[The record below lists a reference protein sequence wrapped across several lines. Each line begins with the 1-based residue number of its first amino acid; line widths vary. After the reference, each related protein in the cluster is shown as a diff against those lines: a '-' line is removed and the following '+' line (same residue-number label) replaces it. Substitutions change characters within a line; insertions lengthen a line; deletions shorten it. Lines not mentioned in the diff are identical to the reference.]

1 MPEGWICMS
10 DKLRPIPFKEL
21 LRQSV
26 MEYKE
31 TKSFYGVPVS
41 RPEKI
46 LKNLIINGQKIE
58 TPFGPAAGPHTQ
70 LAQNILAAY
79 AAGARYFELK
89 TVQVM
94 WGEELGILKPCIYVE
109 TEAYNTE
116 WSSELSPEKAL
127 EEYIKAWM
135 LLHLLMKEF
144 ELGRSDGFVFNMSV
158 GYQLTGIQSPAVDAF
173 LEAMKEGKDTAVF
186 KACTET
192 AIEEKELFCKVTEEF
207 IRNIPSCISDTVTLS
222 TMHGCP
228 SGEIEEIV
236 LYLMKE
242 KKLNTHLKCNPTLL
256 GYDKVKE
263 LLENGGYSHVEMNE
277 EIFRHDISFEKAV
290 ALIGRLKEKSMELG
304 KEFGIKLT
312 NTLPVKIINQ
322 ELPGE
327 AMYLSGPALY
337 PITIGVA
344 AALREA
350 LEEIIKEDISMS
362 YSGGADSG
370 NIAAILE
377 TGIKPVTVSTLL
389 LKTGGYKNLTALDKA
404 LAAELEEIP
413 EIIDR
418 DRLSALARAAEQ
430 DSSYRN
436 KAKRNAKT
444 PASDY
449 SAFCAKCRQ
458 CTDVCPNRANKK
470 TEGDGKVYILHRD
483 GLCNECG
490 NCVYFCPLGHI
501 PYKEKFTL
509 FETPELFLDSMNPG
523 VCNLESGYRLR
534 WKGQIYEAG
543 AEVIGHIKNVTE
555 LEPADIDK
563 LLEETPEVV

>member
-1 MPEGWICMS
+1 MS

-31 TKSFYGVPVS
+31 TKSFYGVPVI

-46 LKNLIINGQKIE
+46 FECLMVNGQRIE

-94 WGEELGILKPCIYVE
+94 WGEELGIVKPCIYVE

-127 EEYIKAWM
+127 EEYIKAWI
-135 LLHLLMKEF
+135 LLHLLVKEF
-144 ELGRSDGFVFNMSV
+144 DLGRNDGFVFNMSV
-158 GYQLTGIQSPAVDAF
+158 GYQLAGIQSPAVNAF
-173 LEAMKEGKDTAVF
+173 LEAMREGKDTTVF
-186 KACTET
+186 KVCTGT
-192 AIEEKELFCKVTEEF
+192 AIEEKELFGKVTEDF
-207 IRNIPSCISDTVTLS
+207 IRTIPSCISDTVTLS

-256 GYDKVKE
+256 GYDKVNE
-263 LLENGGYSHVEMNE
+263 LLEKGGYSYVEMNE

-290 ALIGRLKEKSMELG
+290 ALIGGLKEKSMELG

-350 LEEIIKEDISMS
+350 LEEIIEEDIAMS

-370 NIAAILE
+370 NITAILE

-404 LAAELEEIP
+404 IAAELKEIP
-413 EIIDR
+413 ETIDR
-418 DRLSALARAAEQ
+418 GRLTALAKTAQQ
-430 DSSYRN
+430 DSCYHN
-436 KAKRNAKT
+436 KGKKNKRT
-444 PASDY
+444 PASEY

-470 TEGDGKVYILHRD
+470 TEEDEKVYILHRD

-523 VCNLESGYRLR
+523 ICNGESSYRIR
-534 WKGQIYEAG
+534 WKGQICEVS
-543 AEVIGHIKNVTE
+543 AEVLEDTKNVTE
-555 LEPADIDK
+555 LGPSDIDK
-563 LLEETPEVV
+563 LLKEITDKKN

>member
-1 MPEGWICMS
+1 MS

-21 LRQSV
+21 LQQSV

-31 TKSFYGVPVS
+31 TKSFYGVPVIS
-41 RPEKI
+41 PEEI
-46 LKNLIINGQKIE
+46 FENLLINGQKIE

-94 WGEELGILKPCIYVE
+94 WGEELGIVKPCIYVE

-116 WSSELSPEKAL
+116 WSSELSLEKAL
-127 EEYIKAWM
+127 EEYIKAWV
-135 LLHLLMKEF
+135 LLHLLVKEF
-144 ELGRSDGFVFNMSV
+144 DLGRSDGFVFNMSV
-158 GYQLTGIQSPAVDAF
+158 GYQLAGIQSPTVNSF
-173 LEAMKEGKDTAVF
+173 LEAMKEGKDTTVF
-186 KACTET
+186 KACTKT
-192 AIEEKELFCKVTEEF
+192 VLEEKELFDKVTEEF
-207 IRNIPSCISDTVTLS
+207 VRTIPSCISDTVTLS

-263 LLENGGYSHVEMNE
+263 LLENSGYSYVEMDE
-277 EIFRHDISFEKAV
+277 EIFRHDISFDKAV
-290 ALIGRLKEKSMELG
+290 SLIGRLKEKSMELG
-304 KEFGIKLT
+304 REFGIKLT

-370 NIAAILE
+370 NITAILE

-389 LKTGGYKNLTALDKA
+389 LKTGGYKNLTDLYKA
-404 LAAELEEIP
+404 IAAELKEIP
-413 EIIDR
+413 EMIDR
-418 DRLSALARAAEQ
+418 KKLSALANAAEQ
-430 DSSYRN
+430 DRN
-436 KAKRNAKT
+436 YWKKVKKNKKL
-444 PASDY
+444 PSNDY

-509 FETPELFLDSMNPG
+509 FETPELFLDSTNPG
-523 VCNLESGYRLR
+523 VCGLESGYRLR

-543 AEVIGHIKNVTE
+543 AEVLAKVKNVTD
-555 LEPADIDK
+555 LDPSDIDK
-563 LLEETPEVV
+563 LLKEITEVVC

>member
-1 MPEGWICMS
+1 MS

-31 TKSFYGVPVS
+31 TKSFYGVPVIS
-41 RPEKI
+41 PEKI
-46 LKNLIINGQKIE
+46 FKSLLINGQKIE

-94 WGEELGILKPCIYVE
+94 WGEELGIVKPCIYVE

-127 EEYIKAWM
+127 EEYIKAWV
-135 LLHLLMKEF
+135 LLHLLVKEF
-144 ELGRSDGFVFNMSV
+144 DLGRSDGFVFNMSV
-158 GYQLTGIQSPAVDAF
+158 GYQLAGIQSPAVNYF
-173 LEAMKEGKDTAVF
+173 LEAMKEGKDTTVF
-186 KACTET
+186 KACTKTALEET
-192 AIEEKELFCKVTEEF
+192 ELFDKVTEDF
-207 IRNIPSCISDTVTLS
+207 VRTIPSCISDTVTLS

-263 LLENGGYSHVEMNE
+263 LLENSGYSYVEMDE

-290 ALIGRLKEKSMELG
+290 ALIGRLKEKSMVLG

-337 PITIGVA
+337 PITVGVA

-350 LEEIIKEDISMS
+350 LEEIIKE
-362 YSGGADSG
+362 
-370 NIAAILE
+370 
-377 TGIKPVTVSTLL
+377 
-389 LKTGGYKNLTALDKA
+389 
-404 LAAELEEIP
+404 
-413 EIIDR
+413 
-418 DRLSALARAAEQ
+418 
-430 DSSYRN
+430 
-436 KAKRNAKT
+436 
-444 PASDY
+444 
-449 SAFCAKCRQ
+449 
-458 CTDVCPNRANKK
+458 
-470 TEGDGKVYILHRD
+470 
-483 GLCNECG
+483 
-490 NCVYFCPLGHI
+490 
-501 PYKEKFTL
+501 
-509 FETPELFLDSMNPG
+509 
-523 VCNLESGYRLR
+523 
-534 WKGQIYEAG
+534 
-543 AEVIGHIKNVTE
+543 
-555 LEPADIDK
+555 
-563 LLEETPEVV
+563 